1 MVRETALNG
10 MQMEQQRGL
19 EGGLGNA
26 GPGKREVDLYVR
38 TYTTLLQ
45 SSGAISIASLEPA
58 HINAAA
64 SLHAGALEPEPDL
77 NAFIYSVQRLPASI
91 VDVRLI
97 VLGQQQQAF
106 ATAGYRNLSEWE
118 IQSAPGRRRRWLFDG
133 NETLAAYIASASD
146 LDDLIPTIVAY
157 QIEWNKMHRIIR
169 DDERLGSLLE
179 AAGVDGAPLTFDDIN
194 EIGDRLLL
202 TMADWQRLQSV
213 WGAGL
218 WRNFTLIM
226 DSKKRYELMML
237 SGSYVGYTRATR
249 QWWAPV
255 ASLLAELELE
265 QRPIYFVSSNMHSFA
280 NVLSGTAGRREQ
292 ELKSFIRQSRNMELA
307 TELEKIE
314 SGETQSSLDNLLYFA
329 ARPYFALP
337 ENAQDRE
344 LRAREELEC
353 GIHHIEPMS
362 AVDVGVQVIDLGK
375 TDPSAFDARLCNSAA
390 EVLNPSAT
398 DAIIV
403 NVNYPLGFAAYHL
416 LSQVAMV
423 TEQLR
428 GIYILGKAATLNGR
442 IGDVML
448 ANVVFDEHS
457 GNTYW
462 FDNCFG
468 YEELNPFLL
477 FGAALDNQKA
487 VTVKGTYLQNQGYL
501 DFYYRENF
509 TVVEMEAGPYLSAI
523 YEDSRLERHPS
534 EEAIN
539 LRGAIG
545 HDIDLGI
552 IHYASD
558 TPYTR
563 AQTLGAR
570 GMSFYGMDSTY
581 ASTIAILR
589 RVFHRTGMLKSRES

>member
-1 MVRETALNG
+1 
-10 MQMEQQRGL
+10 MQADRHIGL
-19 EGGLGNA
+19 DGDRNSI

-45 SSGAISIASLEPA
+45 SSGGIAVSSLEPA
-58 HINAAA
+58 HITAAA
-64 SLHAGALEPEPDL
+64 SLHAGALEKEPDL
-77 NAFIYSVQRLPASI
+77 NAFIYGVQRLPASI

-106 ATAGYRNLSEWE
+106 IRAGYSNLSNWQ

-133 NETLAAYIASASD
+133 VETLAAYIASTSD

-169 DDERLGSLLE
+169 EDPQLKKLIV
-179 AAGVDGAPLTFDDIN
+179 AAGADGASLSV
-194 EIGDRLLL
+194 EERAQIGERLLL
-202 TMADWQRLQSV
+202 EPSDWARLQSV
-213 WGAGL
+213 WGANLWKNVGL
-218 WRNFTLIM
+218 IAK
-226 DSKKRYELMML
+226 DKKRYELTML
-237 SGSYVGYTRATR
+237 GGSFVGYTRATR

-255 ASLLAELELE
+255 TGLLAGLGLGD
-265 QRPIYFVSSNMHSFA
+265 RPVYFVSSNMHSFA
-280 NVLSGTAGRREQ
+280 NVLSGTARSREKQ
-292 ELKSFIRQSRNMELA
+292 LKEFIRTTNNEELVG
-307 TELEKIE
+307 ELDKIE
-314 SGETQSSLDNLLYFA
+314 SGRVQSSIDNLLYFS
-329 ARPYFALP
+329 ARPYFAHP
-337 ENAQDRE
+337 ANAADRD
-344 LRAREELEC
+344 RRSQEELEC
-353 GIHHIEPMS
+353 GIYHIEPET
-362 AVDVGVQVIDLGK
+362 AVDVGVQVIDLSK
-375 TDPSAFDARLCNSAA
+375 LDPSKFDSRLCNGGD
-390 EVLNPSAT
+390 EGIEPSAT
-398 DAIIV
+398 DAIII

-416 LSQVAMV
+416 LTQVAMA
-423 TEQLR
+423 TDRLQ

-462 FDNCFG
+462 FDNCFS
-468 YEELNPFLL
+468 YQDLAPYLL
-477 FGAALDNQKA
+477 FGAALDNQQA

-523 YEDSRLERHPS
+523 YEDTMLERHPS
-534 EEAIN
+534 GQAIN
-539 LRGAIG
+539 LRGEDG
-545 HDIDLGI
+545 HRIDLGI

-570 GMSFYGMDSTY
+570 GMSFFGMDSTY

-589 RVFHRTGMLKSRES
+589 RVFKQTGVLSTSE

>member
-1 MVRETALNG
+1 MVRDTMPRG
-10 MQMEQQRGL
+10 MQSDRQRGL
-19 EGGLGNA
+19 EADHGGQ

-45 SSGAISIASLEPA
+45 SSGAISVASLEPA
-58 HINAAA
+58 HITAAA
-64 SLHAGALEPEPDL
+64 SLHAGVLEREPDL
-77 NAFIYSVQRLPASI
+77 NAFLYSVQRLPASI

-106 ATAGYRNLSEWE
+106 ARAGYRDLSKWE
-118 IQSAPGRRRRWLFDG
+118 VQSAPGRRRRWLFDG
-133 NETLAAYIASASD
+133 KETLAAYIASTSD

-157 QIEWNKMHRIIR
+157 QIEWNKMHVIIAE
-169 DDERLGSLLE
+169 DERLQSLIE
-179 AAGVDGAPLTFDDIN
+179 AAGDDGKTLT
-194 EIGDRLLL
+194 IGDVHEVGERLNLE
-202 TMADWQRLQSV
+202 MSDWQRIQGV
-213 WGAGL
+213 WGSSL
-218 WRNFTLIM
+218 WPNLNRIATA
-226 DSKKRYELMML
+226 KKRFEMMMIG
-237 SGSYVGYTRATR
+237 GSFVGYSRATG
-249 QWWAPV
+249 QWWGPV
-255 ASLLAELELE
+255 AKRLNQLDLAG
-265 QRPIYFVSSNMHSFA
+265 RPIYFVSSNMHSFA
-280 NVLSGTAGRREQ
+280 NVLSGSATRRE
-292 ELKSFIRQSRNMELA
+292 EALKAFIRESRNVELA

-314 SGETQSSLDNLLYFA
+314 SGETQSSLANLLYFA
-329 ARPYFALP
+329 ARPFF
-337 ENAQDRE
+337 
-344 LRAREELEC
+344 EELAV
-353 GIHHIEPMS
+353 GIHHVEPAS
-362 AVDVGVQVIDLGK
+362 AVDVGVQIIDLAKG
-375 TDPSAFDARLCNSAA
+375 DVSGFDARLWDPETETLSPA
-390 EVLNPSAT
+390 ET
-398 DAIIV
+398 DAIII

-416 LSQVAMV
+416 LTQVAMA

-457 GNTYW
+457 GITYW
-462 FDNCFG
+462 FDNCFA
-468 YEELNPFLL
+468 YQDLAPFLL

-487 VTVKGTYLQNQGYL
+487 VTVKGTYLQNEGYL

-523 YEDSRLERHPS
+523 YEDSRLDRYPS
-534 EEAIN
+534 DQAIN
-539 LRGAIG
+539 LRGAVG

-589 RVFHRTGMLKSRES
+589 RIFHKTGALKG

>member
-1 MVRETALNG
+1 MVRESALTG
-10 MQMEQQRGL
+10 MQVEQHRGL
-19 EGGLGNA
+19 GGDLVSQ

-45 SSGAISIASLEPA
+45 SSGAISVSSLESA
-58 HINAAA
+58 HINVAA
-64 SLHAGALEPEPDL
+64 SLHAGALEREPDL

-97 VLGQQQQAF
+97 VLGQQLQAF
-106 ATAGYRNLSEWE
+106 TRAGYHNLADWE
-118 IQSAPGRRRRWLFDG
+118 VQSAPGRRRRWLFDG
-133 NETLAAYIASASD
+133 NETLAAYIASTSD

-157 QIEWNKMHRIIR
+157 QIEWNKMHRLIR
-169 DDERLGSLLE
+169 DDDRLGDLMDS
-179 AAGVDGAPLTFDDIN
+179 AGKDGSALSVDDRA
-194 EIGDRLLL
+194 EIGERLLL
-202 TMADWQRLQSV
+202 SIADWQRLQSV
-213 WGAGL
+213 WGAHL
-218 WRNFTLIM
+218 WTNLSKIAA
-226 DSKKRYELMML
+226 DKKRCDLMML
-237 SGSYVGYTRATR
+237 GGSFVGYTRATR
-249 QWWAPV
+249 QWWSPV
-255 ASLLAELELE
+255 QRLITE
-265 QRPIYFVSSNMHSFA
+265 QKLDDRPIYFVSSNMHSFA
-280 NVLSGTAGRREQ
+280 NVLSGTAGRRE
-292 ELKSFIRQSRNMELA
+292 ERLKGFVRESTALGLA

-314 SGETQSSLDNLLYFA
+314 SGETRSSLDNLLYFA

-337 ENAQDRE
+337 GNAEDRE
-344 LRAREELEC
+344 LRALEELER
-353 GIHHIEPMS
+353 GIYHVEPRS
-362 AVDVGVQVIDLGK
+362 AVDVGVQVIDLRK
-375 TDPSAFDARLCNSAA
+375 TDPAAFDSRLCQPGEALDPA
-390 EVLNPSAT
+390 AT

-416 LSQVAMV
+416 LSQVAMA
-423 TEQLR
+423 TEQLL

-462 FDNCFG
+462 FDNCFSYG
-468 YEELNPFLL
+468 DVAPFLL

-523 YEDSRLERHPS
+523 YEDSRLDRYPS
-534 EEAIN
+534 EQAIN
-539 LRGAIG
+539 LRGANG
-545 HDIDLGI
+545 HEIDLGI

-589 RVFHRTGMLKSRES
+589 RIFTQTEILRGSNP